1 MGRHP
6 TLGKR
11 QKQWIN
17 DAISEV
23 GPNPVKVYHRLI
35 DRHPRL
41 CPSRLQ
47 TIRYVKYISGS
58 NEMKL

>member
-11 QKQWIN
+11 QKKWIN

-23 GPNPVKVYHRLI
+23 GPNPVKVYQKLI
-35 DRHPRL
+35 DIHPRL

-47 TIRYVKYISGS
+47 TIRYVKFVSATPDI
-58 NEMKL
+58 